1 MWIDEYARRIT
12 PRDINESIFSTITL
26 ISPQAHKGQIV
37 FQMESTITVLLNS
50 IPILLQSLYE
60 YDQWTSIQI
69 NIMISFQ
76 SIPFNIIYSIFII
89 INQIILLLV
98 RILFRLLLIL
108 SFTILFDY
116 FWMISYINPWFY
128 YQYEWYY
135 EISTT
140 NTIKIDNDIK
150 YYLSNEILL
159 STLIVFITTI
169 IYSINSWFS
178 PN

>member
-26 ISPQAHKGQIV
+26 ISPQAHIGQIV
-37 FQMESTITVLLNS
+37 FQMESTIIVLLNS

-89 INQIILLLV
+89 INQIILFLVSILLDDS
-98 RILFRLLLIL
+98 ISTIHWFHHFLIIYLQFYSIISSINLLFYLL
-108 SFTILFDY
+108 F
-116 FWMISYINPWFY
+116 WFY
-128 YQYEWYY
+128 YQYE
-135 EISTT
+135 
-140 NTIKIDNDIK
+140 
-150 YYLSNEILL
+150 
-159 STLIVFITTI
+159 
-169 IYSINSWFS
+169 
-178 PN
+178 

>member
-1 MWIDEYARRIT
+1 MKHLLKEIMGWIDEYARRIT

-26 ISPQAHKGQIV
+26 ISPQAHIGQII
-37 FQMESTITVLLNS
+37 FQMESTIIVLLNS

-108 SFTILFDY
+108 SFTNHLHFYSITFEWYHISIHDFIINMNDTTKYQQQILSKSI
-116 FWMISYINPWFY
+116 MISNTTYQMRYY
-128 YQYEWYY
+128 YQYW
-135 EISTT
+135 
-140 NTIKIDNDIK
+140 
-150 YYLSNEILL
+150 
-159 STLIVFITTI
+159 
-169 IYSINSWFS
+169 
-178 PN
+178 